1 MKSHETHSEAMV
13 DLSQKG
19 FERSLS
25 KFEESQIL
33 KLST

>member
-1 MKSHETHSEAMV
+1 MKSHQTLLETTG

-25 KFEESQIL
+25 KFVEPQIIQ
-33 KLST
+33 LSI